1 MRSEVRLECYRLS
14 ITYEHQNG
22 FSAVLYGKSSM
33 SILENKKEVLHTG
46 NRGVNTE
53 KEVMNFLDKFPEF
66 MNEIND
72 RIDSLSGTKE

>member
-1 MRSEVRLECYRLS
+1 
-14 ITYEHQNG
+14 
-22 FSAVLYGKSSM
+22 M